1 MSLVSRVVYTTKKLM
16 LCQVKVHQG
25 SGQWK
30 GGHDDLVDGGVDVKY
45 EELAKLGC

>member
-1 MSLVSRVVYTTKKLM
+1 MLILRLGRENKYKKM
-16 LCQVKVHQG
+16 KFVKVHQG